1 MFLVNSGRFFQ
12 LGENFRNYIECGD
25 IERVIGVL
33 DEIMKLLDMP
43 GDICVSDMNDL
54 NKVIVDVSRRLM
66 RLQDIKT
73 AELLLKTTL
82 KLVTDK
88 AKA

>member
-1 MFLVNSGRFFQ
+1 M
-12 LGENFRNYIECGD
+12 
-25 IERVIGVL
+25 L

-43 GDICVSDMNDL
+43 RDICVSDMNDL

-82 KLVTDK
+82 KLVTNK